1 MIESI
6 DKILNGQHQLM
17 LMKGIVKSIEEKKTK
32 DGNDIML
39 LQIVSDINDKSM
51 RYNCLISEEIIKIK
65 NRNIILSALDCEVYL
80 IINVSNFLEKYY
92 HKERK
97 ETFYTNKATFY
108 IIDMQ
113 IGQKQEIKRSRPEY
127 NF

>member
-51 RYNCLISEEIIKIK
+51 RYNCLIPEEIIKIK
-65 NRNIILSALDCEVYL
+65 NRNVILSSLDCEVYL
-80 IINVSNFLEKYY
+80 IINVSNFLEKFY